1 MPRNLVICSDG
12 TGNTFRQ
19 HVSNVSRLVQAVDL
33 SDRHEQ
39 IVFYDQGI
47 GTNPGLVNDVKA
59 FKHEKGRHRGGL
71 EILDPPKVSVA
82 RPMATVAGLTVGY
95 GLYAN
100 LREMYRELAKHF
112 DPENDLVFL
121 FGFSRGA
128 LRHLI

>member
-47 GTNPGLVNDVKA
+47 GTNPSLVEDVKA
-59 FKHEKGRHRGGL
+59 FKHEKRHHRTGL
-71 EILDPPKVSVA
+71 EILDPPDVSVV
-82 RPMATVAGLTVGY
+82 RPLATVAGLAVGY

-100 LREMYRELAKHF
+100 
-112 DPENDLVFL
+112 
-121 FGFSRGA
+121 
-128 LRHLI
+128 